1 MRDALAERLLATV
14 MGWGPDD
21 IARERPAL
29 QAMAAYKYD
38 EYQQFSPGMR
48 FVESLGRWLSQFRAS
63 DERNVAYRFV
73 RDRLVFCS
81 TAEIEHFVGMAYPDF
96 IRPLLLREVALDQ
109 AINEFH
115 VGKIAGSQAFR
126 IRQRQCLF
134 LGLSDGA
141 RTDVFRRSNSPALS
155 HEQVLQTY
163 EISGGRVAN
172 LLRKLGEALS
182 SLRGGAIVSPEERR
196 FRTIV
201 LLDDFSASGTSY
213 LAADHQGVW
222 KGKIG
227 EFHRSITNPD
237 DPCSQLA
244 DLPRTR
250 IVLALYVATDQARAY
265 LKERMEEIWKPL
277 GVTTDLLVVN
287 PLSESICVRSDRPDE
302 IQPLLHAYY
311 DPALEDEH
319 TRKGGTDVKHGYA
332 GCGLPVVL
340 GHNTPNNSLYLLWAE
355 SSKMRPLFPR
365 VSRHRKDA

>member
-14 MGWGPDD
+14 MGWGADD
-21 IARERPAL
+21 VARERPAL

-48 FVESLGRWLSQFRAS
+48 FVESLGRWLSQFRAPE
-63 DERNVAYRFV
+63 ERAVAYRFV
-73 RDRLVFCS
+73 RERLVFCS
-81 TAEIEHFVGMAYPDF
+81 AAEMDHLVSIAYADF
-96 IRPLLLREVALDQ
+96 IRPLLLREVAREQ
-109 AINEFH
+109 GMNEFH
-115 VGKIAGSQAFR
+115 VGKIVGSGAFR

-141 RTDVFRRSNSPALS
+141 RTDAFRRSNSPDIS

-163 EISGGRVAN
+163 EISRGRVGN
-172 LLRKLGEALS
+172 LLRKLEESLS
-182 SLRGGAIVSPEERR
+182 PHFGGVVPADEKR

-213 LAADHQGVW
+213 LTGSKLQEW

-227 EFHRSITNPD
+227 EFHRSII
-237 DPCSQLA
+237 DPEDACSQLA
-244 DLPRTR
+244 DLRQTR
-250 IVLALYVATDQARAY
+250 VLLVLYVATDQAREY
-265 LKERMEEIWKPL
+265 LNAKMAEMWNPG
-277 GVTTDLLVVN
+277 GVTTELLVVN
-287 PLSESICVRSDRPDE
+287 PLGEAICIRHGGTDE
-302 IQPLLHAYY
+302 IEPLLDAYY
-311 DPALEDEH
+311 DPDVEDEH

-340 GHNTPNNSLYLLWAE
+340 SHNTPNNSLCLLWAE
-355 SSKMRPLFPR
+355 SPKVRPLFPR